1 MATEKRL
8 IDANEAYEIARTSA
22 YYSCFGCSLAD
33 LTDLEE
39 LLEDC
44 DTVDAVEVV
53 RCKDCKH
60 WYEPEGVC
68 LKIYSDGA
76 VSPYAWQYR
85 NADDFCSY
93 GERKDN
99 EVQG

>member
-1 MATEKRL
+1 MPTEKRL
-8 IDANEAYEIARTSA
+8 IDAYDVKELINGLSELPWEEKVDYLVD
-22 YYSCFGCSLAD
+22 SLP
-33 LTDLEE
+33 
-39 LLEDC
+39 
-44 DTVDAVEVV
+44 TVDAVEVV

-68 LKIYSDGA
+68 LKIYSDGD

-93 GERKDN
+93 GERKYN